1 MMTATTGRGR
11 FLARIDRE
19 YIIGVRR
26 AAAEELAMST
36 ILWFVF
42 IAAAIAVLVLAVIS
56 ARRVRERRSG
66 RRRA

>member
-1 MMTATTGRGR
+1 MMTATTGRGG

-19 YIIGVRR
+19 YIIGVQR

-36 ILWFVF
+36 ILWFIF

-56 ARRVRERRSG
+56 VRRVRARRSG
-66 RRRA
+66 RRHI

>member
-1 MMTATTGRGR
+1 MMNATTGRGG

-19 YIIGVRR
+19 YIIDVLR

-36 ILWFVF
+36 ILLFVF

-66 RRRA
+66 RRRV

>member
-1 MMTATTGRGR
+1 MMTATTGRRG

-19 YIIGVRR
+19 YIIGVQR

-56 ARRVRERRSG
+56 ARRVRERRSS
-66 RRRA
+66 RRRV